1 MKIRGILLSTVV
13 LSSISALVVT
23 AVYVF
28 DLWLLSSNIDLSPT
42 DALFVE
48 GIFFLIIG
56 FLLLL
61 GRGGI
66 SPTSRK
72 AAILAASAGA
82 ISGRD
87 TIGPDEMLRRDAW
100 KAKGFTRMALILIIS
115 GVIMIA
121 LYFIL
126 L

>member
-1 MKIRGILLSTVV
+1 MKIRSILLNTAI
-13 LSSISALVVT
+13 LSCISALVVI
-23 AVYVF
+23 AVYLL
-28 DLWLLSSNIDLSPT
+28 DIWLLSSNINLSPT
-42 DALFVE
+42 DALFIE

-66 SPTSRK
+66 SLTSRK

-87 TIGPDEMLRRDAW
+87 TMGPDETLRRDAW
-100 KAKGFTRMALILIIS
+100 KPKGFTRMALILILS
-115 GVIMIA
+115 GAFMIA
-121 LYFIL
+121 LYFL
-126 L
+126 ML

>member
-1 MKIRGILLSTVV
+1 MKIRSILLNTAI
-13 LSSISALVVT
+13 LSCISALVVM
-23 AVYVF
+23 AVYLF
-28 DLWLLSSNIDLSPT
+28 DIGLLSSNINLPPPDG
-42 DALFVE
+42 LFIE

-61 GRGGI
+61 GKGGI
-66 SPTSRK
+66 SLTTRK

-100 KAKGFTRMALILIIS
+100 KAKGFTRIALILILS
-115 GVIMIA
+115 GAFMIV
-121 LYFIL
+121 LYFL
-126 L
+126 ML

>member
-1 MKIRGILLSTVV
+1 MKIRSILLNTAI
-13 LSSISALVVT
+13 LSCISALVVM
-23 AVYVF
+23 AVYLF
-28 DLWLLSSNIDLSPT
+28 DIWLLSSNINLSPT
-42 DALFVE
+42 DALFIE

-66 SPTSRK
+66 SLTTRK
-72 AAILAASAGA
+72 AVILAASAGA

-100 KAKGFTRMALILIIS
+100 KAKGFTHMALILILS
-115 GVIMIA
+115 GAFMIA
-121 LYFIL
+121 LYFL
-126 L
+126 ML

>member
-1 MKIRGILLSTVV
+1 MKIRGILLNTAI
-13 LSSISALVVT
+13 LSCISALVVI
-23 AVYVF
+23 AVYLF
-28 DLWLLSSNIDLSPT
+28 DILLLPSNINLSTT
-42 DALFVE
+42 DALFIE

-66 SPTSRK
+66 SLTSRK

-100 KAKGFTRMALILIIS
+100 KPKGFTRIALILILS
-115 GVIMIA
+115 GVFMIV
-121 LYFIL
+121 LYFL
-126 L
+126 ML